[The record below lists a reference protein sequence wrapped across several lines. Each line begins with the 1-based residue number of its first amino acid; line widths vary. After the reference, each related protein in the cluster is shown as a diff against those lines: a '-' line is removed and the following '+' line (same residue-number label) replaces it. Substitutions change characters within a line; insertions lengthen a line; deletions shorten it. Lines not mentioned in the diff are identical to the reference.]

1 MCERDACGFCYG
13 SLSVFF
19 SFYKVYHKLFYVFE
33 TSAQKKKRFYVLIS
47 FFHIHDTHDR
57 FSHPDRYALPPL
69 RSDFLFVRH
78 KSSTSPQFKAL
89 VIQPGSFYDDR
100 LGTMFARVGAAS
112 LQLALPELL
121 LKLAAVHVQLK
132 PSAVFFSGSNEY
144 TSFIR

>member
-1 MCERDACGFCYG
+1 MVSAMAACQSF
-13 SLSVFF
+13 SLSIKFTTSFF
-19 SFYKVYHKLFYVFE
+19 MFLRPLRN
-33 TSAQKKKRFYVLIS
+33 KKKSFYVLIS

-112 LQLALPELL
+112 LQLAVPELL

-132 PSAVFFSGSNEY
+132 PSAVFFSGSDEY